1 MLLHLVLS
9 PPLLADP
16 QTHLL
21 SHIYLGALFL
31 MLSLVKLKSSI
42 KAQLRWLLLHEVFP
56 NHFDKKRFTSPTA
69 LCFFY

>member
-1 MLLHLVLS
+1 
-9 PPLLADP
+9 
-16 QTHLL
+16 
-21 SHIYLGALFL
+21 

-42 KAQLRWLLLHEVFP
+42 KVQLKRLLLHEVFP